1 MEIIKKRKINMTL
14 FFFPLSQIVVPLLLN
29 NRNQSKWTQA
39 LSQDMG
45 HHVHALRTNVFVVSG
60 QVEGKTLLAPP
71 AGSER
76 MEQAAIEID
85 QRWHLRHEPFTFTN
99 VLVISMTYV
108 FRGMS
113 LTLLSF
119 TEWRWTRAL
128 STLWSQQWL
137 SGVIRFIES

>member
-1 MEIIKKRKINMTL
+1 MTL
-14 FFFPLSQIVVPLLLN
+14 FFFLLSQVVVPLLLN

-85 QRWHLRHEPFTFTN
+85 QR
-99 VLVISMTYV
+99 
-108 FRGMS
+108 
-113 LTLLSF
+113 
-119 TEWRWTRAL
+119 
-128 STLWSQQWL
+128 
-137 SGVIRFIES
+137 